1 MLQAKVIKRPHS
13 EWGRE
18 QLLFHSSNDKQT
30 HQINNKSEMSE
41 RESECVTA
49 SERGR
54 GMGDGGVV
62 QVGSGVL
69 AYHLRR

>member
-1 MLQAKVIKRPHS
+1 
-13 EWGRE
+13 
-18 QLLFHSSNDKQT
+18 
-30 HQINNKSEMSE
+30 MSE
-41 RESECVTA
+41 RESECVAA